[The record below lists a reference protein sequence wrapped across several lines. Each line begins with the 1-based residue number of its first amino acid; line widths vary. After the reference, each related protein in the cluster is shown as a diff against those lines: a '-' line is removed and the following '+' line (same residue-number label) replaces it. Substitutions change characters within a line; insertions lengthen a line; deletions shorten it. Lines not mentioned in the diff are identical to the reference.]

1 MSPSTTDTL
10 ANVPEGDTVWRTAR
24 RLNEVLANQVL
35 VTSDFRVPAYST
47 ADLTGSRVREAVARG
62 KHLLVRTEPGL
73 TIHTHLKMDGSWH
86 VYRAGTRWRGPGF
99 QVRLVL
105 GTAEWVCVG
114 FRLGLVE
121 ILRTATEESAL
132 GHLGPDLLGPDWDLN
147 EALRRL
153 NRDPDRPVGE
163 ALLDQRNLAG
173 IGNLYQSEACFLA
186 GVDPRT
192 PVTSVP
198 ALDRLVERARHLL
211 DSNKDRARQSTTGDL
226 RRGQNTWVYQRGGQP
241 CRRCNSVITS
251 QPLGEPG
258 RERLTFWC
266 QHCQPA

>member
-1 MSPSTTDTL
+1 MPDTL
-10 ANVPEGDTVWRTAR
+10 ADVPEGDTVWRTAR
-24 RLNEVLANQVL
+24 RLNEILADQIL

-47 ADLTGSRVREAVARG
+47 VDLTGSRVREAVARG

-73 TIHTHLKMDGSWH
+73 TVHTHLKMDGSWH
-86 VYRAGTRWRGPGF
+86 VYRAGARWRRPGF

-121 ILRTATEESAL
+121 LLRTATEESTV
-132 GHLGPDLLGPDWDLN
+132 GHLGPDLLGPDWHLD

-153 NRDPDRPVGE
+153 NRAPDRPVGE

-192 PVTSVP
+192 PVASVP
-198 ALDRLVERARHLL
+198 ALDRLVERTRHLL

-226 RRGQNTWVYQRGGQP
+226 RRGQNTWVYQRGGLP

-258 RERLTFWC
+258 QERLTFWC